1 MSLVDLGTA
10 VDLRHLAPVKQP
22 RRVCAETHGAAHVG
36 IAIAPFDRIASRPL
50 GEQAH
55 HRIVTRAEFGRTR
68 VLQADEITSGFDHG
82 PLHAEADA
90 ERSEEHT
97 SELQSLM
104 RISYAVFCLKKNTLS
119 QMTN

>member
-1 MSLVDLGTA
+1 MSWATSSLELGTA
-10 VDLRHLAPVKQP
+10 GERRHLVPVRQP
-22 RRVCAETHGAAHVG
+22 RRVYAWAHGAAHVG

-90 ERSEEHT
+90 EIGDRKS
-97 SELQSLM
+97 
-104 RISYAVFCLKKNTLS
+104 VV
-119 QMTN
+119 